1 MILQVY
7 DGDVERALA
16 HYEAAGAIRSDGE
29 RRGFRERARRVWAW
43 IEQYAPPDFRYRIRS
58 EATVR
63 ELTGDQA
70 AALRKLVDTLRRE
83 PDLDETALVSHVK
96 GLFEGSALRP
106 EDLFPVIYDLLID
119 RPKGPKLTT
128 LIATLGAERV
138 LPLLEPSLEARS

>member
-1 MILQVY
+1 
-7 DGDVERALA
+7 
-16 HYEAAGAIRSDGE
+16 
-29 RRGFRERARRVWAW
+29 
-43 IEQYAPPDFRYRIRS
+43 
-58 EATVR
+58 
-63 ELTGDQA
+63 
-70 AALRKLVDTLRRE
+70 
-83 PDLDETALVSHVK
+83 VK